1 MPLSTLKDKGQIT
14 LPSSIRKR
22 LHADKGAIFNFEI
35 VDGKVIMTLQKLIPE
50 NVNNKTSNVKKHIDI
65 SKYIGAGKGV
75 YGSVE
80 EIDNYIR
87 KERDSW
93 ED

>member
-22 LHADKGAIFNFEI
+22 IHADKGDIFHFEI
-35 VDGKVIMTLQKLIPE
+35 VDGKVIMTLQKLIPA
-50 NVNNKTSNVKKHIDI
+50 NASKKVSDVNKHIDM
-65 SKYIGAGKGV
+65 SKYIGAGKGI

-80 EIDNYIR
+80 EIDGYIR